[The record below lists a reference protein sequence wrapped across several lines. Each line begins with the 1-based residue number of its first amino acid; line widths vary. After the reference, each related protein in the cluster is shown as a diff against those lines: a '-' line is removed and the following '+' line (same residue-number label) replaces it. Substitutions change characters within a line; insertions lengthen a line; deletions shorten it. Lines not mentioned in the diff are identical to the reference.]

1 MKDYKFSTFV
11 MDLILG
17 AITGGIW
24 WIYRIIK
31 IVVGFSNKED

>member
-1 MKDYKFSTFV
+1 MKDYTIGKFIL
-11 MDLILG
+11 DLILG

-31 IVVGFSNKED
+31 VLLSIGK